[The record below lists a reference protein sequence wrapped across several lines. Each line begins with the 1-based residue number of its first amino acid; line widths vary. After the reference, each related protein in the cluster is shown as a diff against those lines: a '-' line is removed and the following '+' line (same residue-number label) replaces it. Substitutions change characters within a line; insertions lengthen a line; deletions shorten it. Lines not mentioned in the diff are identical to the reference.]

1 MNYDIEHNAE
11 IAKLTSIPSK
21 LKATIRFGYEDGL
34 KAAFGNNSF
43 DEWTQS
49 VLAHAQVHFR
59 HNVVALILLMMMMTG
74 LIKNEIRLNC
84 IQMREI

>member
-1 MNYDIEHNAE
+1 MNGDELLNDDIEHNAE

-34 KAAFGNNSF
+34 KAALGNDSF

-59 HNVVALILLMMMMTG
+59 HKSLGTKIEFEV
-74 LIKNEIRLNC
+74 C
-84 IQMREI
+84 